1 MNNDN
6 ETIEDRPMKAVV
18 CPKYG
23 PPEVLQLTEVEKP
36 EPRKGEVRIK
46 IYATSVTAS
55 DCIVRGFNL
64 PIWNPVGFMM
74 GLVVGFGKPRN
85 PLLGMELAGEVES
98 TGSEVTRFKEGDH
111 VYGTTIGG
119 PFTMRFGTYAEY
131 KCLPEDSI
139 IDNKPGNV
147 TFEGAAAV
155 PYGGLI
161 ALDYLKKGDVQNRQN
176 VLIYGASGAIG
187 TSAVQLA
194 SHFGAQVSGVC
205 STSNIDLV
213 KSLGAKSVIDY
224 TKEDRPPEGENYDF
238 IFDAVGKGKSS
249 KLKEQCKNVLTSNG
263 FYISVD
269 DGSPRDTIENLRL
282 LTELLE
288 AEKLKPVIDRRY
300 TLEQIVEAHRYVDQG
315 HKKGNVVITVG
326 KSNT

>member
-1 MNNDN
+1 
-6 ETIEDRPMKAVV
+6 MKAVV
-18 CPKYG
+18 CTKYG

-36 EPRKGEVRIK
+36 ESRKGEVRIK

-64 PIWNPVGFMM
+64 PLWNPVGFMM

-98 TGSEVTRFKEGDH
+98 TGSEVKRFKEGDH

-139 IDNKPGNV
+139 IDFKPDNV
-147 TFEGAAAV
+147 TFEEAAAV

-161 ALDYLKKGDVQNRQN
+161 AMHYLKKGDIQNRQN

-194 SHFGAQVSGVC
+194 GYHGAQVSGVC
-205 STSNIDLV
+205 STRNVDLV
-213 KSLGAKSVIDY
+213 KSLGAKTVIDY
-224 TKEDRPPEGENYDF
+224 TKQDHPPEGESYDF
-238 IFDAVGKGKSS
+238 IFDAVGKRKSS
-249 KLKEQCKNVLTSNG
+249 KLKEQSKKSLTPG
-263 FYISVD
+263 GRYISVD

-282 LTELLE
+282 LSKLLAE
-288 AEKLKPVIDRRY
+288 EKLKPVIDREFS
-300 TLEQIVEAHRYVDQG
+300 LDQIVEAHRYVDQG
-315 HKKGNVVITVG
+315 HKRGNVVVTVS
-326 KSNT
+326 KYNQ

>member
-1 MNNDN
+1 M
-6 ETIEDRPMKAVV
+6 ELMKAVV
-18 CPKYG
+18 CTKYG

-36 EPRKGEVRIK
+36 EPKKGEVRIK

-64 PIWNPVGFMM
+64 PLWNPVGLMM
-74 GLVVGFGKPRN
+74 GLVIGFGKPRN
-85 PLLGMELAGEVES
+85 PLLGMILAGEVES
-98 TGSEVTRFKEGDH
+98 TGSEVKRFKAGDH
-111 VYGTTIGG
+111 VYGTTVGSAIK
-119 PFTMRFGTYAEY
+119 MRFGTYAEY

-139 IDNKPGNV
+139 IDNKPINV
-147 TFEGAAAV
+147 SFEEAAAV

-161 ALDYLKKGDVQNRQN
+161 ALDFLKKGDIQNKQK

-194 SHFGAQVSGVC
+194 RYYGAEVTGVC
-205 STSNIDLV
+205 STGNVDLV
-213 KSLGAKSVIDY
+213 KSLGAKTVIDY
-224 TKEDRPPEGENYDF
+224 TKEDHPPQGEYYDF
-238 IFDAVGKGKSS
+238 IFDAVGRRKSS
-249 KLKEQCKNVLTSNG
+249 KLKEQCKKTLTPNG

-288 AEKLKPVIDRRY
+288 DEQLKPVIDRQYR
-300 TLEQIVEAHRYVDQG
+300 LEQIVEAHRYVDQG
-315 HKKGNVVITVG
+315 HKKGNVVIIVG
-326 KSNT
+326 